1 MPDSLI
7 LRSSFRS
14 LGGLNVKIKVCKG
27 SWFVFSL
34 KKHLSFLRSG
44 LQLCLYTHT
53 QGKTKGRLYVRCQ
66 SVVKY

>member
-44 LQLCLYTHT
+44 LQLCLYTHKEKPKA
-53 QGKTKGRLYVRCQ
+53 GCMLDV
-66 SVVKY
+66 SL